1 MSAFEWDYEEVGQD
15 EWEAM
20 EQAVQAA
27 EAAFSSKRRAE
38 GTGVPD
44 PVKPQSPAHRQ
55 DSASPETSDN
65 KQLVKPLGSMGL
77 NSSDRCA
84 ADADGDATGSKRSL
98 ASTGPTDSPRQEAGS
113 DAAASAQEAQPVVS
127 LQTTKRRSL
136 PASWSTANRAEA
148 GAAGQEAALPA
159 LAFCGELVVARTA
172 AEVERACLELL
183 AAMPPACGFDA
194 EWRALFVKGRAPRPV
209 ALLQLCYPLQPT
221 PPDGTE
227 ERMSAARLEC
237 GRSGR
242 GLRCLL
248 LHLHHS
254 GVTPA
259 LRAVLETQDISLVG
273 VGARGDA
280 FKLENDFGVS
290 MASVVDVPDLLLPRR
305 VPAPPRASLSGI
317 CDNLLGFTVRKIQ
330 SIRCSNWEAPLLSLA
345 QIQYA
350 ATDAMASLMVY
361 WAVTSKPVAAAVPS
375 EASEPPPTL
384 PPLPAAAAAGAP
396 VPELEVLEDQELLAA
411 SCRQQPLAPA
421 KREVYHMF
429 VSLGRSVEEIAVER
443 RVQEATVQGYLADAL
458 LQGHAYPWHRL
469 SVPEEAL
476 QPMLEACEQHL
487 CGTPD
492 PAPQQQPQGSTASS
506 SGSRASVLPGRAD
519 AEAELR
525 LRGVGLRAL
534 RELLPDWA
542 SYGHVRLSLAHI
554 TRHHQAWLRRLMVV
568 AEGGTGGSLGG
579 AATQS
584 AHPPASSC

>member
-1 MSAFEWDYEEVGQD
+1 MTACEWEYEEVGQE
-15 EWEAM
+15 EWEAI

-27 EAAFSSKRRAE
+27 EAVFGDTRRAE
-38 GTGVPD
+38 EPGGSGTT
-44 PVKPQSPAHRQ
+44 KPQSPARRQ
-55 DSASPETSDN
+55 GLETSD
-65 KQLVKPLGSMGL
+65 KQQPQPLCAMDL
-77 NSSDRCA
+77 NSRDGCA
-84 ADADGDATGSKRSL
+84 ANADGGTTSSKRSL
-98 ASTGPTDSPRQEAGS
+98 PSTVFSDSPGQDVGS
-113 DAAASAQEAQPVVS
+113 DVAASGREAQPVAS
-127 LQTTKRRSL
+127 GQTSTVQTKRRSL
-136 PASWSTANRAEA
+136 PASWNTTKAEA
-148 GAAGQEAALPA
+148 GGAGQEAALPA

-172 AEVERACLELL
+172 AEVERLCLELL
-183 AAMPPACGFDA
+183 SVMPPACGFDV

-221 PPDGTE
+221 PPDGTG

-237 GRSGR
+237 GRSGS

-254 GVTPA
+254 GATPA
-259 LRAVLETQDISLVG
+259 LRAVLESQDIRLVG

-280 FKLENDFGVS
+280 FKLENDLGVAV
-290 MASVVDVPDLLLPRR
+290 ASVVEVPDLLLARGL
-305 VPAPPRASLSGI
+305 PAPPRASLSGI
-317 CDNLLGFTVRKIQ
+317 CENLLGFTVRKIQ
-330 SIRCSNWEAPLLSLA
+330 SIRCSNWEAPLLSPA

-361 WAVTSKPVAAAVPS
+361 WAVSSKPVAAAAPS
-375 EASEPPPTL
+375 AASETPPRL
-384 PPLPAAAAAGAP
+384 PPLPAAGVP
-396 VPELEVLEDQELLAA
+396 VPELEVLEDRELLAA

-429 VSLGRSVEEIAVER
+429 VSLGRSVEEIAADR

-487 CGTPD
+487 CALPEL
-492 PAPQQQPQGSTASS
+492 PQQQPEGSTASS

-534 RELLPDWA
+534 KELLPEWA

-554 TRHHQAWLRRLMVV
+554 TRHHQVWLRRRMVT
-568 AEGGTGGSLGG
+568 AQGGTEGSVGE
-579 AATQS
+579 ATMQS
-584 AHPPASSC
+584 AHPPTSSA